1 LITIKKKNDDE
12 KLKTKSGGSQG
23 KVYRGDGEEVDVD
36 QINEMF
42 KSLDFENYKE
52 KTLESNETGKLSVL
66 KFKGDKENSQ
76 KNEDI
81 LKSLYISLKAKNAE
95 INLVE
100 KSYNCNVKLNYKY
113 KEDEID
119 VEEELGFSIEL
130 YCSNDKLSTT
140 AVLLKDENTNI
151 FTFKKF
157 VSEWK
162 DEFNCPDE

>member
-1 LITIKKKNDDE
+1 
-12 KLKTKSGGSQG
+12 LK
-23 KVYRGDGEEVDVD
+23 
-36 QINEMF
+36 
-42 KSLDFENYKE
+42 
-52 KTLESNETGKLSVL
+52 
-66 KFKGDKENSQ
+66 
-76 KNEDI
+76 
-81 LKSLYISLKAKNAE
+81 
-95 INLVE
+95 